1 MKRILNIVGSLF
13 GFLVLVSLAVV
24 LAMIFGGLQRGA
36 RPASQAFQSPVS
48 PVERPALPPDY
59 ILKKLT
65 PPPILTIPPTVT
77 RPPRPLPS
85 PSPTPTQTPIPTPL
99 PLPPSSFYALW
110 AENFPEGQ
118 GSVLWLADPRD
129 IGSRRGVLRFDR
141 DAIYEAAL
149 SPNGQKVAL
158 VSGHWKTSTVWV
170 VNVDGSGLQK
180 IDHGGGPLL
189 WSRDNRLLTYGVAWR
204 EEVMM
209 PSYKDGTLAPFTV
222 WRGAIILIDIATGE
236 KRRLPEPPEIKPD
249 MGASPLGWSA
259 DGREFYFALPVSED
273 EYELWAA
280 DWSGRDVHKV
290 VSVDH
295 EPVIFTTA
303 FLEPDLLAPDG
314 SKLLL
319 STSEG
324 WAWIS
329 IDGRTRQDIPLP
341 PWRQQC
347 GLTWSVNKDEVIL
360 CEVDEKEPIEH
371 IKVLNLQTGEKRV
384 LVSFRFPSDH
394 TPFSPI
400 AVSPDMQ
407 WMAAGTYWMT
417 AGTYYVKDYWIH
429 IPTGMLVPVPC
440 PPDGYCIFVAWVP
453 RMKAG

>member
-24 LAMIFGGLQRGA
+24 LAMTFGGLRRGVQ
-36 RPASQAFQSPVS
+36 PASQVFQSPVS

-77 RPPRPLPS
+77 RPPKPL
-85 PSPTPTQTPIPTPL
+85 PSPTPTPTATPIPTPL

-129 IGSRRGVLRFDR
+129 IGSRREVLRFDR

-158 VSGHWKTSTVWV
+158 VSGYWKTSTVWV
-170 VNVDGSGLQK
+170 VNVDGSGLQM
-180 IDHGGGPLL
+180 IDYGGGPLL
-189 WSRDNRLLTYGVAWR
+189 WSHDNRLLTYGVAWPK
-204 EEVMM
+204 EVMM
-209 PSYKDGTLAPFTV
+209 PSYKDGTPAPVTV
-222 WRGAIILIDIATGE
+222 WEGAIMLVEVATG
-236 KRRLPEPPEIKPD
+236 KKWRLLEINYD
-249 MGASPLGWSA
+249 VSLSPIGWSA
-259 DGREFYFALPVSED
+259 DGRELYYAYDAKGEKGY
-273 EYELWAA
+273 EYQLWAISPEGKEA
-280 DWSGRDVHKV
+280 HKILTLGN
-290 VSVDH
+290 
-295 EPVIFTTA
+295 EPVPLT
-303 FLEPDLLAPDG
+303 LSPDG
-314 SKLLL
+314 SKFLLN
-319 STSEG
+319 TPEG
-324 WAWIS
+324 RAWIS
-329 IDGRTRQDIPLP
+329 IDGRTRQDIPVP

-347 GLTWSVNKDEVIL
+347 GLTWSINKDELIL

-384 LVSFRFPSDH
+384 LVSFRFPSNH

-440 PPDGYCIFVAWVP
+440 PPDGYCFFVAWVP
-453 RMKAG
+453 RMKAGR

>member
-24 LAMIFGGLQRGA
+24 LAMTFGGLRRGVQ
-36 RPASQAFQSPVS
+36 PASQVFQSPVS

-65 PPPILTIPPTVT
+65 PPPILTIPPTVA
-77 RPPRPLPS
+77 RAPRPLPS
-85 PSPTPTQTPIPTPL
+85 PSPTPTATPIPTPL

-129 IGSRRGVLRFDR
+129 IGSRREVLRFDR

-158 VSGHWKTSTVWV
+158 VSGYWKTFTVWV
-170 VNVDGSGLQK
+170 VNVDGSGLQM
-180 IDHGGGPLL
+180 IDYGGGPLL
-189 WSRDNRLLTYGVAWR
+189 WSHDNRLLTYGVAWPK
-204 EEVMM
+204 EVMM
-209 PSYKDGTLAPFTV
+209 PSYKDGTPAPVTV
-222 WRGAIILIDIATGE
+222 WEGAIMLVEVATG
-236 KRRLPEPPEIKPD
+236 KKWRLLEINYD
-249 MGASPLGWSA
+249 VSLSPIGWSA
-259 DGREFYFALPVSED
+259 DGRELYYAYGAKGEKGY
-273 EYELWAA
+273 EYQLWAISPEGKEA
-280 DWSGRDVHKV
+280 HKILTLGN
-290 VSVDH
+290 
-295 EPVIFTTA
+295 EPVPLT
-303 FLEPDLLAPDG
+303 LSPDG
-314 SKLLL
+314 SKFLLN
-319 STSEG
+319 TPEG
-324 WAWIS
+324 RAWIS
-329 IDGRTRQDIPLP
+329 IDGRTRQDIPVP

-347 GLTWSVNKDEVIL
+347 GLTWSINKDELIL

-384 LVSFRFPSDH
+384 LVSFRFPSNH

-440 PPDGYCIFVAWVP
+440 PPDWYCFFVAWVP
-453 RMKAG
+453 RMKAGR